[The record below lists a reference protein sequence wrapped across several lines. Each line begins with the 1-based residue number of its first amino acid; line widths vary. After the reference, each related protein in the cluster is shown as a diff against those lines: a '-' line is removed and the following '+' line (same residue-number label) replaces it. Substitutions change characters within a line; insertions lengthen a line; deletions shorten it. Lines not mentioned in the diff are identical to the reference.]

1 MPFVHNLNPVLVAI
15 NEIKASTERLFT
27 CIDALAAA
35 DYECGSGV
43 LHPIALE
50 DVDYRT
56 LLQENFEDAGFDS
69 QIMASM
75 PDDIQSIV
83 HRTALRRKNSRYVCA
98 ENSLKLPLVFEHKC
112 EGLCMHLHGTS
123 RHIRGLKGAVQ
134 LALRMPAVI
143 TISHILK
150 KSRSALLLEASGLT
164 HSRLV

>member
-1 MPFVHNLNPVLVAI
+1 MPFIHNLNPVLVNI
-15 NEIKASTERLFT
+15 NEIKASTKRLFT

-35 DYECGSGV
+35 DYECGSGE

-98 ENSLKLPLVFEHKC
+98 ENSLKPSISL
-112 EGLCMHLHGTS
+112 LCTS
-123 RHIRGLKGAVQ
+123 VRVCVCICMALSVTLWSWNKQYSWLCGCQQ
-134 LALRMPAVI
+134 LL
-143 TISHILK
+143 
-150 KSRSALLLEASGLT
+150 
-164 HSRLV
+164 